1 MAKKQFGVIGLG
13 TFGSNVAK
21 ELFKRDF
28 PVLAIDYKEDIVN
41 KISPFVTQAI
51 VADATDDNSLKE
63 AGIADCDTVIISM
76 GEDVE
81 TSILATLIAKD
92 LGVKNVIVKCA
103 SQWHSKIAVK
113 IGADKVIYP
122 ELEMAKKLAES
133 MASPNILE
141 QIEFSKDYNL
151 VEIIAPKDF
160 WEKAIKDTGIRNKFG
175 INIIAIKRQVPFIN
189 DDGQSDIK
197 EETNVAPGPDDE
209 ILENDVLV
217 VVGKDEQ
224 INKLKKL

>member
-21 ELFKRDF
+21 ELAAREF
-28 PVLAIDYKEDIVN
+28 PVLAIDHKEEVVN
-41 KISPFVTQAI
+41 RISSFVTQAI
-51 VADATDDNSLKE
+51 VADATDDIALKD

-76 GEDVE
+76 GEDIE

-92 LGVKNVIVKCA
+92 LGVPNVIVKCT
-103 SQWHSKIAVK
+103 SMWHSKIAVK

-151 VEIIAPKDF
+151 VEIMAPESLWKKTIR
-160 WEKAIKDTGIRNKFG
+160 ESNIRNKFG
-175 INIIAIKRQVPFIN
+175 VNIIAVKRNVPFVN

-197 EETNVAPGPDDE
+197 EETNIAPGPDDE
-209 ILENDVLV
+209 ILENDILV
-217 VVGKDEQ
+217 VVGKEEQ
-224 INKLKKL
+224 LKKFKKL

>member
-21 ELFKRDF
+21 ELAAREF
-28 PVLAIDYKEDIVN
+28 PVLAIDHKEEVVN
-41 KISPFVTQAI
+41 RISSFVTQAI
-51 VADATDDNSLKE
+51 VADATDDIALKD

-76 GEDVE
+76 GEDIE

-92 LGVKNVIVKCA
+92 LGVPNVIVKCT
-103 SQWHSKIAVK
+103 SMWHSKIAVK

-151 VEIIAPKDF
+151 VEIMAPESLWKKTIR
-160 WEKAIKDTGIRNKFG
+160 ESNIRNKFG
-175 INIIAIKRQVPFIN
+175 VNIIAIKRNVPFVN

-197 EETNVAPGPDDE
+197 EETNIAPGPDDE
-209 ILENDVLV
+209 IMENDILV

-224 INKLKKL
+224 LKKFKKL

>member
-21 ELFKRDF
+21 ELAAREF
-28 PVLAIDYKEDIVN
+28 PVLAIDHKEDVVN
-41 KISPFVTQAI
+41 RISSFVTQAI
-51 VADATDDNSLKE
+51 VADATDDIALKD
-63 AGIADCDTVIISM
+63 AGLADCDTVIVSM
-76 GEDVE
+76 GEDIE

-92 LGVKNVIVKCA
+92 LGVPNVIVKCT
-103 SQWHSKIAVK
+103 SMWHSKIAVK

-151 VEIIAPKDF
+151 VEIIAPESLWK
-160 WEKAIKDTGIRNKFG
+160 KTIKESGIRSKYG
-175 INIIAIKRQVPFIN
+175 INIIALKRQVPFVN
-189 DDGQSDIK
+189 DEGQSDIK
-197 EETNVAPGPDDE
+197 EETNIAPGPDDE
-209 ILENDVLV
+209 ILENDILV
-217 VVGKDEQ
+217 VVGKEEE
-224 INKLKKL
+224 LKKFKKL

>member
-1 MAKKQFGVIGLG
+1 MAKRQFGVIGLG

-21 ELFKRDF
+21 ELAARDF
-28 PVLAIDYKEDIVN
+28 PVLAIDHKEEVVN
-41 KISPFVTQAI
+41 RISSFVTQAI
-51 VADATDDNSLKE
+51 VADATDDIALKD

-92 LGVKNVIVKCA
+92 LGVPNVIVKCT
-103 SQWHSKIAVK
+103 SMWHSKIAVK

-151 VEIIAPKDF
+151 IEIMAPKDL
-160 WEKAIKDTGIRNKFG
+160 WKKTLRQANIRNKYG
-175 INIIAIKRQVPFIN
+175 INIIAIKRNVPFIN

-197 EETNVAPGPDDE
+197 EETNIAPGPNDE
-209 ILENDVLV
+209 ILENDILV
-217 VVGKDEQ
+217 VVGKEEQ
-224 INKLKKL
+224 LKKFKKL